1 MTHKHTTKHL
11 TEALYSV
18 SESNN
23 VLDSVHGA
31 LTTLNELVRKNN
43 QFRAFIQS
51 KRITGTDKAKILNI
65 VLGESGQPL
74 VAELVSHFEGSQA
87 LHQLQ
92 DVTNLFDQRYKAGKN
107 IVSVEGTVAS
117 KLEESEIVSLKSSLS
132 SALDK
137 TIDLSLKVDESL
149 VGGIRLRIE
158 NTFLDATVQNQ
169 LYTLKQ
175 ELLQS

>member
-43 QFRAFIQS
+43 QFRVFIQS

-74 VAELVSHFEGSQA
+74 VAELVSHLEG
-87 LHQLQ
+87 
-92 DVTNLFDQRYKAGKN
+92 R
-107 IVSVEGTVAS
+107 
-117 KLEESEIVSLKSSLS
+117 
-132 SALDK
+132 
-137 TIDLSLKVDESL
+137 
-149 VGGIRLRIE
+149 
-158 NTFLDATVQNQ
+158 
-169 LYTLKQ
+169 
-175 ELLQS
+175 